1 MYSTENARQVKLA
14 LYKAII
20 DFYHQETNDRMFEK
34 RWEELH
40 DPKLADIGLEKRLE
54 SGIKGKDS
62 ANAYVPLF
70 SISHNESNHFDMF
83 VKRKPWMLAWW
94 KEDVMD
100 VDGVL
105 NCDGRTMRRI
115 EELTNRKYKDNN
127 WFGAMYTY
135 AIAWGCLIPYHPDD
149 MTDDDPK
156 KKQIAS
162 LWVLYIPQSILPISQ
177 YNTWV

>member
-1 MYSTENARQVKLA
+1 
-14 LYKAII
+14 LYKSII
-20 DFYHQETNDRMFEK
+20 DFYHQETNDRIFKK

-62 ANAYVPLF
+62 ANAYVPALPLGY
-70 SISHNESNHFDMF
+70 HDHDPFDGCRCIGGF
-83 VKRKPWMLAWW
+83 
-94 KEDVMD
+94 
-100 VDGVL
+100 
-105 NCDGRTMRRI
+105 DGRNQERI
-115 EELTNRKYKDNN
+115 EELTGRKYKDNN

-135 AIAWGCLIPYHPDD
+135 AIAWGCLIPYHPND

-162 LWVLYIPQSILPISQ
+162 L
-177 YNTWV
+177 